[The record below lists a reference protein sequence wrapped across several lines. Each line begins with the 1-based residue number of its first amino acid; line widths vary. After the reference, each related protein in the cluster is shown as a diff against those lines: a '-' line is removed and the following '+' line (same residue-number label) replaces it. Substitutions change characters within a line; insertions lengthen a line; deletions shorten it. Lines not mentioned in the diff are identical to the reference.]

1 MIHDDNRIRFSIDR
15 LADHV
20 ESWFL
25 RANHPREARAL
36 WIKATVLSRRRGS
49 SVAEVWCSSFDGV
62 GGLTRACKKTVAT
75 SEAILRPAPI
85 NIAACTFDFTETGGR
100 TQGELAGGELAWNLR
115 WCPIEGAL
123 GRPLCL
129 LPNRRLIDA
138 PFPKNKL
145 LTPSPA
151 LRFSGSVRWDDVEWS
166 IDDWVG
172 MQGHNWGPAHAPE
185 YAWGQCIFSD
195 TRGEPF
201 CVVEGAAGRIR
212 IGGTTSPVLALMTV
226 RHGELEYRF
235 DRLLDIWNR
244 RTSIAFPDW
253 TLRMKSPDGEALLSM
268 RARPDRMV
276 QLGYENPSGE
286 LSYCL
291 NSKLAAVSLR
301 MNPVDGHGFE
311 CTSEHGGALEFLRP
325 EPAPEIGEVV

>member
-1 MIHDDNRIRFSIDR
+1 MIHDDNRVRFTFDR
-15 LADHV
+15 PTDHV

-25 RANHPREARAL
+25 RANHPREPRAL
-36 WIKATVLSRRRGS
+36 WIKATILSRHRGS
-49 SVAEVWCSSFDGV
+49 AVAEVWCSFFDGV
-62 GGLTRACKKTVAT
+62 GGLTRACKNTVAIT
-75 SEAILRPAPI
+75 EADCRPTPI
-85 NIAACTFDFTETGGR
+85 NIASCFFDLAADGGR
-100 TQGELAGGELAWNLR
+100 AEGVLAGGELTWNLYWR
-115 WCPIEGAL
+115 PVDGAMAK
-123 GRPLCL
+123 PLCL

-145 LTPSPA
+145 LTPSPI
-151 LRFSGSVRWDDVEWS
+151 LRFSGSVHWKGVEWS
-166 IDDWVG
+166 IEDWLG

-185 YAWGQCIFSD
+185 YAWGQCIFTD
-195 TRGEPF
+195 TQGEPF

-212 IGGTTSPVLALMTV
+212 IGGMTSPILALMTI
-226 RHGELEYRF
+226 REGEREYRF

-253 TLRMKSPDGEALLSM
+253 TLRMKGPDGEALLSM
-268 RARPDRMV
+268 RARPERMV
-276 QLGYENPSGE
+276 QLGYENPKGG

-301 MNPVDGHGFE
+301 VNPVDGHGFE

-325 EPAPEIGEVV
+325 EPAPELREVI